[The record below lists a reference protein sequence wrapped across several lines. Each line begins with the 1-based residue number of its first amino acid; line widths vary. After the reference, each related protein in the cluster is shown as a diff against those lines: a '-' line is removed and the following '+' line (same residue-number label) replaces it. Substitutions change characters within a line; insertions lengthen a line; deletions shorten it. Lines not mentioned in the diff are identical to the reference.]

1 MGIPNHG
8 QYQLEDIPILVLFN
22 HELFNPGRL
31 TLFLTEVV
39 TWRWVKGWF
48 RPHLVGIGLNHELMN
63 HELFNHDLDFS
74 IPFMLI
80 IEELMVEKSGILSQ
94 GRRLGLKRAETG
106 LVEMY

>member
-8 QYQLEDIPILVLFN
+8 QYQLEDIPILGLFNHELFN
-22 HELFNPGRL
+22 HELFNPGR
-31 TLFLTEVV
+31 
-39 TWRWVKGWF
+39 
-48 RPHLVGIGLNHELMN
+48 LNHELMN

-94 GRRLGLKRAETG
+94 GRRLGLKQAWLKCTKAMIAPKFVEVWF
-106 LVEMY
+106 LVMK